1 MPGIRQYIRIVKNL
15 ASLEKAFQKETS
27 RGSSIKETHLS
38 QSPLDQPYF
47 VAVRDGVEIHYMVGQ
62 PFRKFR
68 QYISKYNKEREENK
82 QKRFTKRK

>member
-1 MPGIRQYIRIVKNL
+1 MKHIVKTVKNL
-15 ASLEKAFQKETS
+15 KELEKAFQNETS
-27 RGSSIKETHLS
+27 KGSSIKETHVT

-47 VAVRDGVEIHYMVGQ
+47 VAVSDGVEIHYMVGR

-82 QKRFTKRK
+82 KKRFTKRK